1 MTSKKNTN
9 PYALFSIE
17 ANTLSKEQIEELLP
31 QLDNLIN
38 WINSLKEYAL
48 GQALNGVQYK
58 GYKLVEGRSNRR
70 YTDEDKIANVLIG
83 DGYKEEEIYTKK
95 LLTIT
100 NLEKLIGARKVG
112 TLLGDL
118 IIKPRGKPTLV
129 DAEDKRNPYNPEVS
143 AVADFGDY

>member
-38 WINSLKEYAL
+38 WVNSLKEYAL

-70 YTDEDKIANVLIG
+70 YTDGDNIANALIS
-83 DGYKEEEIYTKK
+83 DG
-95 LLTIT
+95 
-100 NLEKLIGARKVG
+100 
-112 TLLGDL
+112 
-118 IIKPRGKPTLV
+118 
-129 DAEDKRNPYNPEVS
+129 
-143 AVADFGDY
+143 